1 MDNGWEKGY
10 RDNGLYWEKGYRPRT
25 LDFRVNLF
33 GKPLV

>member
-1 MDNGWEKGY
+1 VDNGWEKGY